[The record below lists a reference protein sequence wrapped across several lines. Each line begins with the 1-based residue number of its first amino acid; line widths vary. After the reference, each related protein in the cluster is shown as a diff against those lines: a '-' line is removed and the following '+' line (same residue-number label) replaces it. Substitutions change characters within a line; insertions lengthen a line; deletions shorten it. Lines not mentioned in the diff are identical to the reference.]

1 MITILSIFAFVLVLI
16 VMAFVCIVKYKRNMD
31 NRMKSFESR
40 IEKQVQTVSL
50 VECAKC
56 GCLLWKDSATNI
68 RGKPEI
74 RQKRGQSYYGGCYTE
89 DYIYYPWYCKRCAPK
104 EKEK

>member
-1 MITILSIFAFVLVLI
+1 MFRLRKRMQIL
-16 VMAFVCIVKYKRNMD
+16 
-31 NRMKSFESR
+31 ESQ

-74 RQKRGQSYYGGCYTE
+74 RQRKVSYYDGSYIQDE

-104 EKEK
+104 QKEK